1 MKEIGYCFCGV
12 QLQASFIEVYKLP
25 GNQISVVIQF
35 SLYFLFSLN
44 FQFFNF
50 QYFLSISSIFFL
62 ESGMPQQGCQHM

>member
-12 QLQASFIEVYKLP
+12 QLQVSFIEVYVLP
-25 GNQISVVIQF
+25 GNQISVVIQL
-35 SLYFLFSLN
+35 SLHFLFS
-44 FQFFNF
+44 FNF